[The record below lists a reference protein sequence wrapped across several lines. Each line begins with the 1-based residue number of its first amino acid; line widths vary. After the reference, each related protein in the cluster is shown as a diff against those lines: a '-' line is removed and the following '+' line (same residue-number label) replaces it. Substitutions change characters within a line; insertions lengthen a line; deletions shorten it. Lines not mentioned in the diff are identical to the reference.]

1 MDDKNYGTGRQLSLN
16 DLFGDLKEFETD
28 QSENKKQQPFPSEQN
43 KKAFPIEL
51 VEDFDK
57 FMNYIQNHP
66 IQITK
71 KKGYISRKHLPFINE
86 QLSIQAKNVTNYSQ
100 QEYYPYIHFFY
111 HLAIGAH
118 LFDKE
123 LSRNHLSLTDRW
135 SLYQE
140 LSEAEK
146 YCFLLETFW
155 VDIDWSILSNNVY
168 DSIDFVFP
176 EILEKIPT
184 ERNENMLEIMN
195 DSLLFKLLERWSN
208 FILYFEWFG
217 LWICKK
223 DHLRMER
230 YGGKLALFAEKITL
244 TTFGVKVLSILLEQ
258 RDLYKWNIPLRRRM
272 FGEINPT
279 PGAPL
284 HNEEAVE
291 KEQSLFNVALIKLF
305 PSGGVK
311 TTLPRMERKFVSGRH
326 TFKVSLNQST
336 WRTVVLSGDNTMD
349 DLHHIIIKAY
359 QFDDDHLYSFFM
371 DGQKW
376 SEDSIVSPLDYSS
389 QSIATEVMIV
399 SVGMHVGQQF
409 MYLYDYGDE
418 WTFNVTVMGIE
429 EGETKPIKPYISAEK
444 GKAPEQYYY
453 YDD

>member
-1 MDDKNYGTGRQLSLN
+1 MDEKNYGTERQLSLD
-16 DLFGDLKEFETD
+16 DLFDAPEAFGTG
-28 QSENKKQQPFPSEQN
+28 QSENNKQQSFTFGSN
-43 KKAFPIEL
+43 KKTFPIEL
-51 VEDFDK
+51 VRDFDK
-57 FMNYIQNHP
+57 FMSYIQSHP

-71 KKGYISRKHLPFINE
+71 KRGYLSSKHLPFINQ
-86 QLSIQAKNVTNYSQ
+86 QLSVQAKDTTNYSQ

-111 HLAIGAH
+111 QLATSAH
-118 LFDKE
+118 LIKKE
-123 LSRNHLSLTDRW
+123 LTRNHLTLTDRW
-135 SLYQE
+135 SLYQK

-155 VDIDWSILSNNVY
+155 VDLDWSILSDHVY
-168 DSIDFVFP
+168 SSIDFVFP
-176 EILEKIPT
+176 EMLEKISV
-184 ERNENMLEIMN
+184 ECNEDMLEIAN
-195 DSLLFKLLERWSN
+195 DSLLFNLLEKWSN

-217 LWICKK
+217 LWVCKK
-223 DHLRMER
+223 DYQRVEL
-230 YGGKLALFAEKITL
+230 YGKKLVFFAEKIKL
-244 TTFGVKVLSILLEQ
+244 TTFAVKVLSILLEQ

-272 FGEINPT
+272 FGEINPI

-389 QSIATEVMIV
+389 QSIATEVMIG